1 MAMLDIRLLKC
12 FAAVAEEL
20 HFGRAADRLYMTQPP
35 LSQNIR
41 KLEAELGVPLLL
53 RNTRSVRLT
62 AAGEELKRRIAII
75 EREMAAARQAVARVH
90 RGEQGHLSIGITP
103 SAAYSSFSSCLYAF
117 RQQYPE
123 VAVEVAEMN
132 SSEMP
137 DALRRGSLDLA
148 LMRPTYADTDLLP
161 ERVLAEPLVLAVRRD
176 HPLAASYPQGV
187 PLAEALRRPL
197 VGYSRSTSRYFHT
210 MLQTLARKANVVP
223 NVVQE
228 SMIPTV
234 LALVEAGIAGAIVP
248 ANLSRARFDTLV
260 YLPLQGC
267 GGVEAEL
274 LLARAP
280 GQQNTAVDNFLS
292 LMRQWGPNAA
302 YG

>member
-103 SAAYSSFSSCLYAF
+103 SAAYSSFSSCLYA
-117 RQQYPE
+117 
-123 VAVEVAEMN
+123 
-132 SSEMP
+132 
-137 DALRRGSLDLA
+137 LD
-148 LMRPTYADTDLLP
+148 
-161 ERVLAEPLVLAVRRD
+161 
-176 HPLAASYPQGV
+176 
-187 PLAEALRRPL
+187 
-197 VGYSRSTSRYFHT
+197 
-210 MLQTLARKANVVP
+210 RKSVV
-223 NVVQE
+223 
-228 SMIPTV
+228 
-234 LALVEAGIAGAIVP
+234 
-248 ANLSRARFDTLV
+248 
-260 YLPLQGC
+260 
-267 GGVEAEL
+267 
-274 LLARAP
+274 
-280 GQQNTAVDNFLS
+280 
-292 LMRQWGPNAA
+292 
-302 YG
+302 